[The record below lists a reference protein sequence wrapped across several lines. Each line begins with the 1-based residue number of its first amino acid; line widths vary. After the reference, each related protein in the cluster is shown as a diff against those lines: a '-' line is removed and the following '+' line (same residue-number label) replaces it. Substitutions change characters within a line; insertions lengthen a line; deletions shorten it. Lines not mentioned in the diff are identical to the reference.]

1 LSTAAEAGRVRKPF
15 PARGLAA
22 AVAVLLI
29 GACFVEFGA
38 TPRAFIAAF
47 FVSALVAVCA
57 TDLERRI
64 IPNRIV
70 LPATAVVFAAQTAL
84 APERAFE
91 WVFAGIAA
99 ASILALPLLIAPGGM
114 GMGDVKL
121 ALLLGAML
129 GRYVWVALVVAFLAA
144 FVAAF
149 VILLR
154 HGAEGR
160 QRSFAFGPFLAVGAI
175 VALLAG
181 ERVAAL
187 YAVS

>member
-1 LSTAAEAGRVRKPF
+1 LSTAAQAGPVHSAF
-15 PARGLAA
+15 PARRLSAA
-22 AVAVLLI
+22 AAVLLI
-29 GACFVEFGA
+29 GVCFVEFGA
-38 TPRAFIAAF
+38 TPRAFVAAV
-47 FVSALVAVCA
+47 FVSTLVAVCV

-70 LPATAVVFAAQTAL
+70 LPATAVVFAAQTAF

-91 WVFAGIAA
+91 WALAGLAA
-99 ASILALPLLIAPGGM
+99 ASILALPLLVAPGGI

-121 ALLLGAML
+121 TLLLGAML

-144 FVAAF
+144 FVAAL

-154 HGAEGR
+154 HRGEGR
-160 QRSFAFGPFLAVGAI
+160 ARAFAFGPFLAVGAV
-175 VALLAG
+175 VALFAG

-187 YAVS
+187 YIS

>member
-1 LSTAAEAGRVRKPF
+1 MSTAAEADRVHGPF
-15 PARGLAA
+15 PQRRLSGALAIF
-22 AVAVLLI
+22 LI
-29 GACFVEFGA
+29 GACFVEFGV
-38 TPRAFIAAF
+38 TPRAFIAAV
-47 FVSALVAVCA
+47 FVSALVAVCV

-91 WVFAGIAA
+91 WALAGLAA
-99 ASILALPLLIAPGGM
+99 ASILALPLLIAPGGI

-144 FVAAF
+144 FVAAL

-154 HGAEGR
+154 HGGEGR
-160 QRSFAFGPFLAVGAI
+160 QRAFAFGPFLAVGAV
-175 VALLAG
+175 VALLEG

-187 YAVS
+187 YVS

>member
-1 LSTAAEAGRVRKPF
+1 LSTAAEAGRVHGPLA
-15 PARGLAA
+15 ARRLSA
-22 AVAVLLI
+22 AVAVILI

-38 TPRAFIAAF
+38 TPRAFIAAV
-47 FVSALVAVCA
+47 FVCALVAVCV

-91 WVFAGIAA
+91 WALAGLAA
-99 ASILALPLLIAPGGM
+99 AAILALPLLVAPGGM

-129 GRYVWVALVVAFLAA
+129 GRYVWVALAVAFLAA
-144 FVAAF
+144 FVAALA
-149 VILLR
+149 ILLR
-154 HGAEGR
+154 HGGEGR
-160 QRSFAFGPFLAVGAI
+160 QRAFAFGPCLAVGAV
-175 VALLAG
+175 VALLEG

-187 YAVS
+187 YLIN